1 MGTFLATLLVFAL
14 AFAGLAL
21 GVLLGRDPIRGSC
34 GGLNQLGLRKD
45 CSCDSPCPRRK
56 RELELERLAA
66 AGGGSHP

>member
-1 MGTFLATLLVFAL
+1 LGTFLATLLVFAL

-34 GGLNQLGLRKD
+34 GGLNRLGLGRD

-56 RELELERLAA
+56 RELERLAA
-66 AGGGSHP
+66 AGGGSPP